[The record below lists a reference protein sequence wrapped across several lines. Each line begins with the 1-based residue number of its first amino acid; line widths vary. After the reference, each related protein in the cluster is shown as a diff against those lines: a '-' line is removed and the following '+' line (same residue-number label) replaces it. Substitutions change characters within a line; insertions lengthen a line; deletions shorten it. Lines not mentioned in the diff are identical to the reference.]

1 MTRPISTTEAQR
13 PVPALNTRSRVDGA
27 FAYCENLART
37 HYENFPVASLLIP
50 RELRRYVACI
60 YAFARTADDL
70 ADEGSLAAADR
81 LRKLDEWGWMLDECY
96 AGKADHPV
104 FIALSETVTRIGL
117 PKKLFDDL
125 LTAFRMDVTTSRFET
140 FDDVL
145 LYCRHSANPVG
156 RIVLH
161 LFDSTSPRL
170 VLLSDAICTGLQ
182 LANFW
187 QDVGRDWEKGRL
199 YIPLEDCRRF
209 GYTETDIGQRQH
221 TAGFRRL
228 MQFQVGRTWRFFE
241 VGKPLLQEVV
251 RPLRL
256 ELRLTWLGG
265 TAILRKIEA
274 AGYDVLTRRPVITA
288 GDKLILLTRALL
300 QRV

>member
-1 MTRPISTTEAQR
+1 MTRPISTTETPR
-13 PVPALNTRSRVDGA
+13 PVPAHNTRSGVDGA

-37 HYENFPVASLLIP
+37 HYENFPVASLFIP
-50 RELRRYVACI
+50 KELRRYVACI
-60 YAFARTADDL
+60 YAFARTADDF
-70 ADEGSLAAADR
+70 ADEGNLEAGER
-81 LRKLDEWGWMLDECY
+81 LRKLDEWGWMLEECY

-104 FIALSETVTRIGL
+104 FIALAETAARTGL
-117 PKKLFDDL
+117 PKQLLMDL
-125 LTAFRMDVTTSRFET
+125 LIAFRMDVTTSRFET

-161 LFDSTSPRL
+161 LFDSTSARL
-170 VLLSDAICTGLQ
+170 ALLSDAICTGLQ

-187 QDVGRDWEKGRL
+187 QDVSRDWEKGRL
-199 YIPLEDCRRF
+199 YLPLEDCRRF
-209 GYTETDIGQRQH
+209 GYTETGIGQRQY
-221 TAGFRRL
+221 TTGFRQL
-228 MQFQVGRTWRFFE
+228 MQFQIGRTRRFFE